1 MEINYSL
8 SVTYPRV
15 LLAIFVLFGGVTISN
30 AQDAVTPPTLEAKV
44 GAYFQKVY
52 NDNMQ
57 GVYKACHPWGGHAT
71 AIIVTGVKATQWRNG
86 VATEQ
91 GSDVVQFTVDYTI
104 LWSSILHPKGTG
116 HTEARNTYSVTENKI
131 VPVGRTIVSSNGKHT
146 ADNQGTDLIHLAE
159 LAWKF

>member
-1 MEINYSL
+1 
-8 SVTYPRV
+8 VTRPR
-15 LLAIFVLFGGVTISN
+15 LLLVILLILGGLTVGD
-30 AQDAVTPPTLEAKV
+30 AQDAVAPPSLETKV
-44 GAYFQKVY
+44 GAYFQKLY
-52 NDNMQ
+52 SDNMQ
-57 GVYKACHPWGGHAT
+57 GVYKTYHPWGGHAT
-71 AIIVTGVKATQWRNG
+71 AITVTGVKVTQWRNG

-116 HTEARNTYSVTENKI
+116 HTEARSTYSVTENKI
-131 VPVGRTIVSSNGKHT
+131 VPVGRTIVSTNGKHT

>member
-1 MEINYSL
+1 MGFSYSL
-8 SVTYPRV
+8 KVIFPRV
-15 LLAIFVLFGGVTISN
+15 LLVILIIFGRLTVGD
-30 AQDAVTPPTLEAKV
+30 AQDAVASPSLEAKV

-57 GVYKACHPWGGHAT
+57 GVYKAYHPWGGHAT
-71 AIIVTGVKATQWRNG
+71 AITVTGVKITQWKNG
-86 VATEQ
+86 KATEL

-116 HTEARNTYSVTENKI
+116 HTEARNTYSVTEKKI
-131 VPVGRTIVSSNGKHT
+131 IPVGRTLLNSNGKHT
-146 ADNQGTDLIHLAE
+146 SDNQGTDLVHLAE